1 MTPAD
6 RPAGVG
12 LSGVGSRG
20 RGGTGRAGRGGRSL
34 GDRRL
39 AEVAVLAI
47 MVVWAANFIVVKD
60 VLSILP
66 PVGFTFLRYA
76 LASVALLMILRWS
89 EGEIRL
95 PRTGAWRILL
105 LGGLGFGVY
114 QILWTVG
121 LTTIPAGDSALLIA
135 ATPVFTAVIAV
146 LIGTDT
152 LGPAKALGVALS
164 FTGVVLVI
172 AAGVGIELSGS
183 PIGFALTLGAAI
195 CWATYTAFGARLLRD
210 HSPIVLTTWATV
222 SGTLVLAPVGLGQ
235 LLAPGVLGPEQADR
249 WPSIVFAVAYSGLLA
264 AAIANLVVFNGVR
277 LLGPTRIT
285 ALQSLVPALAVVLAF
300 VILLEPIRPGQLLG
314 GAIIV
319 LGVALIRRASR
330 GSVAIP
336 RVGRP

>member
-6 RPAGVG
+6 RPAGVA
-12 LSGVGSRG
+12 LSRPGSPLRE
-20 RGGTGRAGRGGRSL
+20 
-34 GDRRL
+34 RRI

-60 VLSILP
+60 ALSMLP

-76 LASVALLMILRWS
+76 LASVALLAILRSS
-89 EGEIRL
+89 EGAIRL

-152 LGPAKALGVALS
+152 LSPAKAVGVALS
-164 FTGVVLVI
+164 FAGVVLVI

-183 PIGFALTLGAAI
+183 PVGFALTLGAAI
-195 CWATYTAFGARLLRD
+195 CWATYTAFGARILRD
-210 HSPIVLTTWATV
+210 HSPIVLTTWATIG
-222 SGTLVLAPVGLGQ
+222 GTLVLAPVGLGQ
-235 LLAPGVLGPEQADR
+235 LLAPGVMGPALADR
-249 WPSIVFAVAYSGLLA
+249 WASIIFAIAYSGLLA
-264 AAIANLVVFNGVR
+264 AAIANVVVFNGIR

-285 ALQSLVPALAVVLAF
+285 ALQSLIPALAVVLAF
-300 VILLEPIRPGQLLG
+300 TVLSEPIRPGQILG

-330 GSVAIP
+330 GSLAIGRVA
-336 RVGRP
+336 RP